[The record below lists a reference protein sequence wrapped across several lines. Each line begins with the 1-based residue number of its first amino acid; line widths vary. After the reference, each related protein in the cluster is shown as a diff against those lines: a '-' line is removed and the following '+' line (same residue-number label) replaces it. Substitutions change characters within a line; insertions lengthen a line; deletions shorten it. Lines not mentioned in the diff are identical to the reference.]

1 MGFKLGADEMRYIA
15 LFESLT
21 GATVRDCLVFEKEG
35 KLTLVVNQ
43 GDIGLAIGKG
53 GSRIQKAKRVIG
65 KNIEVVEYSDDPAE
79 FIKNAFAPAKI
90 NMVSIVE
97 REGKKLAFVEVE
109 ARDKGLAVGRG
120 GRNIQRAK
128 MLALRHHGIQDVFLT

>member
-35 KLTLVVNQ
+35 KLILVVNQ

-53 GSRIQKAKRVIG
+53 GSRVQKAKRVLG
-65 KNIEVVEYSDDPAE
+65 KSIEVVEYSDDPAE
-79 FIKNAFAPAKI
+79 LIKNALAPAKI
-90 NMVSIVE
+90 SGVSIVE

-109 ARDKGLAVGRG
+109 AKDKGLAVGRG

>member
-21 GATVRDCLVFEKEG
+21 GATVLDCVVFEKEG
-35 KLTLVVNQ
+35 KLILVVNQ
-43 GDIGLAIGKG
+43 GDMGLAIGKG
-53 GSRIQKAKRVIG
+53 GSRVQKAKRVIG
-65 KNIEVVEYSDDPAE
+65 KSIEVIEYSDDPAE
-79 FIKNAFAPAKI
+79 FIKNAFAPAKVSG
-90 NMVSIVE
+90 VSIVE

-109 ARDKGLAVGRG
+109 AKDKGLAVGRG

-128 MLALRHHGIQDVFLT
+128 VLALRHHGIQDVFLT